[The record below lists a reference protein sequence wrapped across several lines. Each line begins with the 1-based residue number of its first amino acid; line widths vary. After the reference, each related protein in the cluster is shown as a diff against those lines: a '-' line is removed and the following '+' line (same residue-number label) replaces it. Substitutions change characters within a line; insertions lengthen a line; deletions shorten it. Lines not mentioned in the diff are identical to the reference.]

1 MFFQSWI
8 RSRKYEHP
16 DFLLPLQILL
26 SEKRKILHNFRFT
39 DSLLRNLTKEL
50 FLMQQSK
57 FRKSLV
63 VLLIPMITLI
73 SFANCF
79 GKFAIVKKVY
89 DVNESFNIGSGLLAK
104 IIKTLVMYFPFSIL
118 YAVGFFFDIILFN
131 LIEFWSGSNPVG
143 YNEYDQDG
151 KFVKTFENQG
161 EKLTLTYSN
170 FGSRLDLQVEKEGKT
185 QFLSTLR
192 SEPGKF
198 FVEKDGKL
206 EEIAVSAETIGS
218 KTILKMAEQGKLKS
232 TKVIETKTLN
242 ELEAKLTAEAL

>member
-1 MFFQSWI
+1 MH
-8 RSRKYEHP
+8 K
-16 DFLLPLQILL
+16 
-26 SEKRKILHNFRFT
+26 FRFK
-39 DSLLRNLTKEL
+39 DSILRNLTKEL
-50 FLMQQSK
+50 FFMQQNK

-63 VLLIPMITLI
+63 VFLIPMITLL
-73 SFANCF
+73 SLANCF

-89 DVNESFNIGSGLLAK
+89 DVNEGFNIGSGLLAK
-104 IIKTLVMYFPFSIL
+104 IVKTLVMYFPFSIL

-143 YNEYDQDG
+143 YNEYDKDG
-151 KFVKTFENQG
+151 KYVKTFEDQG